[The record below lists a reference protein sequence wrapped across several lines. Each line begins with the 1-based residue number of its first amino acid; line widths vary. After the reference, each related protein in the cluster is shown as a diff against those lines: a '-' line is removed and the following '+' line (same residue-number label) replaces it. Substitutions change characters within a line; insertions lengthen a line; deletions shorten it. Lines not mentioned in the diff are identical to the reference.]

1 MPTGAGVGA
10 GPYHSQSTE
19 AWFVHTPG
27 LKVVYPSTPEDAKGL
42 LLASF
47 EDPNPILFFEHKALY
62 RSLSGEVPD
71 EYYTV
76 EIGKARVARE
86 GQQLSI
92 ITYGM
97 GVHWALKAVEE
108 LNVDAEVIDLRTLLP
123 IDYSTIAES
132 VKKTNKVIVLTEDTK
147 TAGIGGEISA
157 YISEELFEHLDGPVI
172 RVASLDTPVPFAQ
185 NLEQQF
191 LPQNRLKEKINQLIK
206 Y

>member
-1 MPTGAGVGA
+1 
-10 GPYHSQSTE
+10 
-19 AWFVHTPG
+19 
-27 LKVVYPSTPEDAKGL
+27 
-42 LLASF
+42 
-47 EDPNPILFFEHKALY
+47 
-62 RSLSGEVPD
+62 
-71 EYYTV
+71 
-76 EIGKARVARE
+76 
-86 GQQLSI
+86 
-92 ITYGM
+92 M